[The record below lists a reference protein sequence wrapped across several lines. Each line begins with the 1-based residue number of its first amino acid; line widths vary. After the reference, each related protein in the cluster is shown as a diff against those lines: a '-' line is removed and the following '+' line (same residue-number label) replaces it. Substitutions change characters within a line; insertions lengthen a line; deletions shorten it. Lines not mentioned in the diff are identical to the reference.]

1 MKKLLV
7 LALLPFTTLVAC
19 NKSTPREN
27 NKAVAIDEIEFRKN
41 NETETVQGKKLK
53 LEAVNNVTFCDKNEE
68 GYM

>member
-1 MKKLLV
+1 MRKV
-7 LALLPFTTLVAC
+7 LILSLLPFATLVAC

-27 NKAVAIDEIEFRKN
+27 NKAVAIEEIEFRKN